1 MRAGQC
7 IHVGAAPGTAPETA
21 NIVTNAD
28 KNTPIAKDRA
38 DRTHGDEPAGHAK
51 PLRRTLQHLWRPVLG
66 LGIVVLVS
74 VIVFRIGDRVE
85 QFAPYG
91 YPGIFVINLLG
102 NATVVLPAPSLAIVS
117 VAGSVFNPYLVGL
130 FAGAGS
136 ALGELTGYLA
146 GYSGRAVAQ
155 DQARYEQMVA
165 WMKRHALW
173 VIFVLAV
180 IPNPLFDLAGIAAGA
195 LKIPVHRFLLVCFV
209 GKTIKTTAFALG
221 GSAILPALL
230 NR

>member
-1 MRAGQC
+1 M
-7 IHVGAAPGTAPETA
+7 
-21 NIVTNAD
+21 TNAD
-28 KNTPIAKDRA
+28 KDILIVPDRA
-38 DRTHGDEPAGHAK
+38 ECVCGDEPARRAN
-51 PLRRTLQHLWRPVLG
+51 PLGRIVQRLWRPALG

-74 VIVFRIGDRVE
+74 VIVFRISDQVE

-91 YPGIFVINLLG
+91 YPGIFIINLLG

-146 GYSGRAVAQ
+146 GYSGRAVVQ
-155 DQARYEQMVA
+155 DQARYEQMVV
-165 WMKRHALW
+165 WMHRHALW

-195 LKIPVHRFLLVCFV
+195 LKMPVHQFLLVCFV
-209 GKTIKTTAFALG
+209 GKTIKTIAFALG
-221 GSAILPALL
+221 GSAILTPLL